1 MKKIMKHYKTGILA
15 GILLL
20 SAVAT
25 DLSAQQSR
33 TSYFMKNST
42 VSMKQ
47 NPAFRPERGYV
58 SIPMLGM
65 MNPSLSTN
73 GLTLDQLV
81 YPKGN
86 DNVLFLDPSVDT
98 NSFLDGLKE
107 NNQVNFEMNTQLFG
121 AGWYQGKAFWS
132 VDVTLKANT
141 NLSIPKTMFEF
152 MKKGTGAE
160 GASYDMNDILMR
172 GESYVEAGV
181 GYSRPIDDKLTVGG
195 KFKFL
200 IGAGSV
206 KAEIEKMHAV
216 MNGDQWKITTQGTLN
231 ASVKGLKTESKVDE
245 QGKEYI
251 DNYDLDGFGVSGFGV
266 GIDLGA
272 SYRLTDKITLS
283 GALLDLGF
291 ISWGSGVYGVSNG
304 DFQFDGFDLAIDGNN
319 DMDAQFDALTD
330 DLENL
335 IRFREEGKKSRGT
348 MLRPTLNIG
357 GEYSLLPNKLSFG
370 LLSSTRFYQ
379 PKAYTELTVSANYRP
394 INWFEGTLS
403 YSFIH
408 SKFKTFGLALNFSPR
423 WINFFIGSDYM
434 LGKVTSEF
442 VPINSSAA
450 DAYIGIS
457 IPLNRSKARRCCK

>member
-1 MKKIMKHYKTGILA
+1 MKKILKHYKTGLLVA
-15 GILLL
+15 ALLL
-20 SAVAT
+20 STIAT
-25 DLSAQQSR
+25 EISAQQSR

-42 VSMKQ
+42 ISMKQ

-58 SIPMLGM
+58 SIPVLGM
-65 MNPSLSTN
+65 INPSLSTS

-81 YPKGN
+81 YPRGN
-86 DNVLFLDPSVDT
+86 ENVLFLDPSVDT
-98 NSFLDGLKE
+98 NSFLDGLDK
-107 NNQVNFEMNTQLFG
+107 NNQVNFGMNTEIFG
-121 AGWYQGKAFWS
+121 AGWYRGEAFWS
-132 VDVTLKANT
+132 FDVTLKANA
-141 NLSIPKTMFEF
+141 NFSVPKTMFEF
-152 MKKGTGAE
+152 MKRGTGPE
-160 GASYDMNDILMR
+160 GASYDMSDMMMQ
-172 GESYVEAGV
+172 GEAYVETGV
-181 GYSRPIDDKLTVGG
+181 GYSRPINDKLTVGG
-195 KFKFL
+195 KLKFL

-206 KAEIEKMHAV
+206 KAQINKMHAV
-216 MNGDQWKITTQGTLN
+216 MNEDQWIITTQGTLD
-231 ASVKGLKTESKVDE
+231 ASVKGLQTESKRDE
-245 QGKEYI
+245 NGREYI
-251 DNYDLDGFGVSGFGV
+251 DNYDVDGFGVAGFGA

-291 ISWGSGVYGVSNG
+291 ISWGSGIHGVTDGTPFEFN
-304 DFQFDGFDLAIDGNN
+304 GFDLSLNGNN
-319 DMDAQFDALTD
+319 DMDDQFDALTQ
-330 DLENL
+330 DLEDL

-408 SKFKTFGLALNFSPR
+408 SKFKTFGLALNFSPS
-423 WINFFIGSDYM
+423 WINFFVGSDFM

-442 VPINSSAA
+442 IPINSSAA

-457 IPLNRSKARRCCK
+457 VPLSRSKNRCKK